1 MRHVVEGPRGL
12 CYDDHGE
19 GRLKVLRCVGD
30 IPTPRSSLS
39 LVAVSPGRDA
49 AACGVLDG
57 SVWCWGQGYS
67 PPDDLAQLV
76 EIVPESLPVP
86 EVAAVEETDAAAGP
100 PWEPYCLVQR
110 GCGHRPTAIPPCA
123 AGTEARDWSDLL
135 ASAENQSSQEV
146 HVRGLLGVGR
156 RTFGW
161 NNACV
166 REGFRACC
174 NREGADV
181 VLGGATETLGLPDLS
196 CSGDESLL
204 CCDVPA
210 YGQVVV
216 ATGRLTRATH
226 ERSPPD
232 PRWTLE
238 SARLCVEPA
247 SPGDH

>member
-1 MRHVVEGPRGL
+1 M
-12 CYDDHGE
+12 D
-19 GRLKVLRCVGD
+19 
-30 IPTPRSSLS
+30 
-39 LVAVSPGRDA
+39 
-49 AACGVLDG
+49 
-57 SVWCWGQGYS
+57 
-67 PPDDLAQLV
+67 
-76 EIVPESLPVP
+76 
-86 EVAAVEETDAAAGP
+86 
-100 PWEPYCLVQR
+100 
-110 GCGHRPTAIPPCA
+110 
-123 AGTEARDWSDLL
+123 ARDWSDLL
-135 ASAENQSSQEV
+135 ASAETLWGQEV
-146 HVRGLLGVGR
+146 QVRGLLGVGT

-174 NREGADV
+174 NDEGARI

-216 ATGRLTRATH
+216 ATGRLTKAAP

-232 PRWTLE
+232 PRWILE
-238 SARLCVEPA
+238 DARLCAGPA

>member
-1 MRHVVEGPRGL
+1 M
-12 CYDDHGE
+12 
-19 GRLKVLRCVGD
+19 VLRCVGD
-30 IPTPRSSLS
+30 IPTPSSYLAP
-39 LVAVSPGRDA
+39 VAVSPGRDA
-49 AACGVLDG
+49 AACGVLNG

-67 PPDDLAQLV
+67 PPEDLARLV
-76 EIVPESLPVP
+76 EIVPESEPVP
-86 EVAAVEETDAAAGP
+86 EVAAVEGTDAPGP

-110 GCGHRPTAIPPCA
+110 GCGHRPTPIPPCA
-123 AGTEARDWSDLL
+123 AGTDARDWSDLL
-135 ASAENQSSQEV
+135 ASGETLSGQEV

-174 NREGADV
+174 NNEGADI

-226 ERSPPD
+226 ERSPAD
-232 PRWTLE
+232 PRWILE
-238 SARLCVEPA
+238 DERLCVEPA
-247 SPGDH
+247 SPSGH